1 MLKLILPKINNAVE
15 VLFIL
20 SSC

>member
-1 MLKLILPKINNAVE
+1 MRE

-20 SSC
+20 SSRNYDF